1 MFQEK
6 LNYNNLLLL
15 RMFGAGGGSYSEG
28 IMPNLRINS
37 KNNKWNIVSFID
49 YSISKKYKYFES
61 IIKLKINGRFLQSI
75 LKH

>member
-6 LNYNNLLLL
+6 LNYTNLLLL

-37 KNNKWNIVSFID
+37 KNNK
-49 YSISKKYKYFES
+49 
-61 IIKLKINGRFLQSI
+61 
-75 LKH
+75 